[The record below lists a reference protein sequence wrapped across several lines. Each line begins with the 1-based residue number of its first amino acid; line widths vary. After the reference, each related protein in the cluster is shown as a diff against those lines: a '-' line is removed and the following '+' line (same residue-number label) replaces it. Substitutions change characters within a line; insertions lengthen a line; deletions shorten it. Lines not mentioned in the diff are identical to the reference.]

1 MAKKLRGLQKDVVHF
16 YRQCI
21 RACYQKQPEYRKD
34 FLEFTRQEFEKHR
47 DLERKDITTIEY
59 LLRTGH
65 RKLEMFS
72 NPNLR
77 KIH

>member
-1 MAKKLRGLQKDVVHF
+1 MSKKLTGLQKDVVHF

-21 RACYQKQPEYRKD
+21 RACYRKQPEYRQD
-34 FLEFTRQEFEKHR
+34 FIEFTKQEFGKYRE
-47 DLERKDITTIEY
+47 LSRKDVTTIEY
-59 LLRTGH
+59 LLRTGN